1 MSSTVY
7 RVPNDIRTYD
17 CPSCNTNV
25 SCLIW
30 KDGGKEF
37 KCENCW
43 EKAPENQSSIYEMI
57 AEKINSILKR

>member
-7 RVPNDIRTYD
+7 NVPYDIKMYD
-17 CPSCNTNV
+17 CPTCNKNV
-25 SCLIW
+25 QCLRW
-30 KDGGKEF
+30 KEGENGF

-43 EKAPENQSSIYEMI
+43 ETTPENSNSIYEMI